1 MRFTKDD
8 IRRIKE
14 ASEGRLLEVIGD
26 FRELRRRGKD
36 YVCDCPQ
43 CGGKEKL
50 SISPSKGLFKC
61 WSCPDIKGGDAVSY
75 LMTVEGKDFPDAMD
89 YLARKFSVLLDEP
102 PAPASKPVPT
112 RMKPGSRAAKGQ
124 NTATFCARMLAE
136 SGLTYEDVTAK
147 VYRTGD
153 RQSIFEA
160 RTFRPGTV
168 DEYGNIVDGDDVII
182 EYYDLDGLPVIY
194 QRKLPSRR
202 KAASEPKEYYR
213 VRWQYPQEHLDK
225 EGRPFKYKSP
235 AGSGTP
241 IYIPERV
248 RRMYKEKT
256 QFTRLYIQEGEK
268 KAEKA
273 SKHGIPSIAI
283 SGIQNLGQKGALP
296 EDLVKIID
304 TCGVTEV
311 ALIFD
316 SDWNDLS
323 QNLRINKPV
332 EQRPAS
338 FFAAARNFK
347 EYMRMLKNRG
357 ILVEVFVGHVQKTE
371 SGDKGIDDLLANLLR
386 SEERRVGKEC

>member
-1 MRFTKDD
+1 MGFTKDD

-14 ASEGRLLEVIGD
+14 AAKGRLLEVIGD

-50 SISPSKGLFKC
+50 SVSPSKEIFKC

-75 LMTVEGKDFPDAMD
+75 LMTVEGKNFPDAMD
-89 YLARKFSVLLDEP
+89 HLARKFNVLLDEP
-102 PAPASKPVPT
+102 PAPAAKPS
-112 RMKPGSRAAKGQ
+112 RAKMKPGSRAAKGQ
-124 NTATFCARMLAE
+124 DTGTFCARMLAE

-213 VRWQYPQEHLDK
+213 VR
-225 EGRPFKYKSP
+225 
-235 AGSGTP
+235 
-241 IYIPERV
+241 
-248 RRMYKEKT
+248 
-256 QFTRLYIQEGEK
+256 
-268 KAEKA
+268 
-273 SKHGIPSIAI
+273 
-283 SGIQNLGQKGALP
+283 
-296 EDLVKIID
+296 
-304 TCGVTEV
+304 
-311 ALIFD
+311 
-316 SDWNDLS
+316 
-323 QNLRINKPV
+323 
-332 EQRPAS
+332 
-338 FFAAARNFK
+338 
-347 EYMRMLKNRG
+347 
-357 ILVEVFVGHVQKTE
+357 
-371 SGDKGIDDLLANLLR
+371 
-386 SEERRVGKEC
+386 